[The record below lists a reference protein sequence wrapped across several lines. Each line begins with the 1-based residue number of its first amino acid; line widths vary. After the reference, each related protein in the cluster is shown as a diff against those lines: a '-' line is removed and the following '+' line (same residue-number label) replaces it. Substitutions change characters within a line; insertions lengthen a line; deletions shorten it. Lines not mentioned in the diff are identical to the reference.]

1 MRIKTTTQK
10 LAYVG
15 IFTALGVILGTIS
28 FPVGPTKVAPFQH
41 FINVITGVLLGPWW
55 ASLTALFIGIL
66 RMSLG
71 VGTIFSIPGGIPGAF
86 TVGLVYKILKKD
98 WAAFSEPLAT
108 VFIGGTL
115 SALLFGPLINVHKGV
130 VWFWIAF
137 APSTLVGTTLGFL
150 TLKALRRMEVI
161 E

>member
-1 MRIKTTTQK
+1 VKLETRTQK

-55 ASLTALFIGIL
+55 ASLTALFIGTL

-86 TVGLVYKILKKD
+86 TVGLMYKIVKND

-115 SALLFGPLINVHKGV
+115 SSLLFGPLINIQKGV
-130 VWFWIAF
+130 VWFWVAF

-150 TLKALRRMEVI
+150 ILKALRRMEVI

>member
-1 MRIKTTTQK
+1 MKVETNTQK
-10 LAYVG
+10 LAHVG

-28 FPVGPTKVAPFQH
+28 FPVGPAKVAPFQH
-41 FINVITGVLLGPWW
+41 LINVIAGTILGPWW
-55 ASLTALFIGIL
+55 ASLTAFFIGIL
-66 RMSLG
+66 RISLG

-86 TVGLVYKILKKD
+86 TVGLMYKIVKND
-98 WAAFSEPLAT
+98 WAAFSEPLTT

-115 SALLFGPLINVHKGV
+115 SSLLFGPLINTHKGV
-130 VWFWIAF
+130 MWFWVAF

-150 TLKALRRMEVI
+150 ILKALRRMEVI

>member
-1 MRIKTTTQK
+1 M
-10 LAYVG
+10 
-15 IFTALGVILGTIS
+15 
-28 FPVGPTKVAPFQH
+28 
-41 FINVITGVLLGPWW
+41 
-55 ASLTALFIGIL
+55 TALFIGIL

-137 APSTLVGTTLGFL
+137 APSTLVGTILGFL

>member
-1 MRIKTTTQK
+1 MKIETKTQK
-10 LAYVG
+10 FAYVG

-41 FINVITGVLLGPWW
+41 FINVITGVLLGPWL

-66 RMSLG
+66 RISLG

-86 TVGLVYKILKKD
+86 TVGLVYKIVKKD

-115 SALLFGPLINVHKGV
+115 SSLLVGPLINIHKGV

-150 TLKALRRMEVI
+150 TLKALRRMGVME
-161 E
+161 

>member
-1 MRIKTTTQK
+1 MKPETKTQK

-41 FINVITGVLLGPWW
+41 FINVITGIMLGPWW
-55 ASLTALFIGIL
+55 ASLTALFIGLL
-66 RMSLG
+66 RMSFG

-86 TVGLVYKILKKD
+86 TVGVVYKVMRKD

-108 VFIGGTL
+108 IFIGGTL

-130 VWFWIAF
+130 TWFWIAF

>member
-1 MRIKTTTQK
+1 MKPGTRTQK

-15 IFTALGVILGTIS
+15 IFTALGVVLGTIS

-41 FINVITGVLLGPWW
+41 FINVITGILLGPWW
-55 ASLTALFIGIL
+55 ASLTALFIGLL
-66 RMSLG
+66 RMSFG

-86 TVGLVYKILKKD
+86 TVGVVYRAMRKD

-130 VWFWIAF
+130 TWFWIAF

-150 TLKALRRMEVI
+150 TLKALKRMEVI
-161 E
+161 K

>member
-1 MRIKTTTQK
+1 MKVETNTQK
-10 LAYVG
+10 LAHVG

-28 FPVGPTKVAPFQH
+28 FPVGPAKVAPFQH
-41 FINVITGVLLGPWW
+41 FINVITGTILGPWW
-55 ASLTALFIGIL
+55 ASLTAFFIGIL

-86 TVGLVYKILKKD
+86 TVGLMYKIVKND

-115 SALLFGPLINVHKGV
+115 SSLFFGSLINIHKGV
-130 VWFWIAF
+130 VGFWIAF

-150 TLKALRRMEVI
+150 ILKALRKMEVI

>member
-1 MRIKTTTQK
+1 MKLETRTQK

-55 ASLTALFIGIL
+55 ASLTALFIGTL

-86 TVGLVYKILKKD
+86 TVGLMYKIVKND

-115 SALLFGPLINVHKGV
+115 SSLLFGPLINIQKGV
-130 VWFWIAF
+130 VWFWVAF

-150 TLKALRRMEVI
+150 ILKALRRMEVI